1 MVKRVLIGHANSRDS
16 GGVLIPHVTP
26 KGLVNVVYAY
36 KVSIGSSIA
45 LSSIQHRPR

>member
-26 KGLVNVVYAY
+26 KGLVNVGYAY

>member
-16 GGVLIPHVTP
+16 GEVLIPHVIP
-26 KGLVNVVYAY
+26 NGVVNVVYAY

-45 LSSIQHRPR
+45 LSSIQRGPS